1 MRPMN
6 VNACAASRA
15 RPALF
20 HSVFLFIALMLI
32 AARALAGS
40 LTLAWDPVSSPA
52 LAGYMLYYG
61 PAAGNYTSKIDVGN
75 TTMRT
80 VANLTDGAT
89 YHFAVTAYDSSRVES
104 GFSNDAGATVPAGAP
119 VANFTASATSGVAPL
134 ALNFT
139 NTSTGSVTSYAWSF
153 GDGTSSTSQSPSHVY
168 SAAGSY
174 TVSLTVT
181 GSGGSN
187 TKTLANYISVTSPPT
202 GDTSPPTV
210 PGSLTASAAGSTAVN
225 LSWNI
230 SIDNVGVTGYRI
242 ERCQGAGCTSFA
254 QIATVTGTTFSN
266 SGLAAGTSYSYRVR
280 AADAA
285 GNVSGYS
292 NTATAT
298 TTSAATS
305 PVAAFSGSPTSGTAP
320 LTVNFTS
327 SSTGTI
333 STYAWNFGDG
343 TTSSAQN
350 PAHVYAAA
358 GFYTVSLT
366 VTGSGGS
373 NTKTYTNYVTV
384 TAPAVAG
391 TLSGTWIAN
400 SNTADLTSAGPSD
413 WVQWADYVRSAS
425 GGSQISNLAMLNGG
439 IAGNYSGDARTLK
452 WSNGMPMVSGST
464 NSGMYVSGNGK
475 GFQFTVPA
483 DTAMRTLTIYV
494 GMQNASG
501 TLTAQ
506 LSDGSAAN
514 YVKTY
519 SGQKSRT
526 DGVFTLQYRAATAG
540 QTLNVK
546 WVQSAGRRGNVSMQG
561 AALAVA
567 GGTTT
572 PPPPTTSCPCT
583 LWSDSAVPKVA
594 ADSDSSPVE
603 LGVKFKSDIA
613 GYITG
618 VRFYK
623 SATNTGTHVGSLW
636 TASGALLA
644 RGTFTNETASG
655 WQQLTFSTPVAIAAN
670 TVYVASYHTDVG
682 HYAGDNGFFATAGV
696 DSPPLHALK
705 DGAYGGNG
713 VYVYSGAP
721 AFPIQTWSA
730 SNYWVD
736 VVFTPQ

>member
-1 MRPMN
+1 
-6 VNACAASRA
+6 
-15 RPALF
+15 
-20 HSVFLFIALMLI
+20 
-32 AARALAGS
+32 
-40 LTLAWDPVSSPA
+40 
-52 LAGYMLYYG
+52 
-61 PAAGNYTSKIDVGN
+61 
-75 TTMRT
+75 
-80 VANLTDGAT
+80 
-89 YHFAVTAYDSSRVES
+89 
-104 GFSNDAGATVPAGAP
+104 
-119 VANFTASATSGVAPL
+119 
-134 ALNFT
+134 
-139 NTSTGSVTSYAWSF
+139 
-153 GDGTSSTSQSPSHVY
+153 
-168 SAAGSY
+168 
-174 TVSLTVT
+174 
-181 GSGGSN
+181 
-187 TKTLANYISVTSPPT
+187 
-202 GDTSPPTV
+202 
-210 PGSLTASAAGSTAVN
+210 
-225 LSWNI
+225 
-230 SIDNVGVTGYRI
+230 
-242 ERCQGAGCTSFA
+242 
-254 QIATVTGTTFSN
+254 
-266 SGLAAGTSYSYRVR
+266 
-280 AADAA
+280 
-285 GNVSGYS
+285 
-292 NTATAT
+292 
-298 TTSAATS
+298 
-305 PVAAFSGSPTSGTAP
+305 
-320 LTVNFTS
+320 
-327 SSTGTI
+327 
-333 STYAWNFGDG
+333 
-343 TTSSAQN
+343 
-350 PAHVYAAA
+350 
-358 GFYTVSLT
+358 
-366 VTGSGGS
+366 
-373 NTKTYTNYVTV
+373 V

-721 AFPIQTWSA
+721 AFPNQTWSA